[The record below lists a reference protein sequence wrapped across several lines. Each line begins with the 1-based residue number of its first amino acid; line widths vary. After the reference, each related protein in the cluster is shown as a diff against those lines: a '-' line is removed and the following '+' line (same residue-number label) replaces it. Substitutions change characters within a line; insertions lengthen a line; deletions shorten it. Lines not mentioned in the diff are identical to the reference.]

1 MGRSLSYSKAV
12 VICHGK
18 SEKQLCDF
26 IKSNLRI
33 RIAVESD
40 KKGEKSIQITSV
52 MNTLNGKKFK
62 TMAGFM
68 REFSDVEIRKIK
80 TKKYLT
86 EEFKVF
92 IIMDTDDCTDKQKN
106 DYINKEM
113 FRNHWLYPYIVPIFN
128 SPNLENILE
137 KAKIKFEKKGKERKK
152 EYIKI
157 FPTDSKYKNN
167 EMIQI
172 KDFCENLKK
181 VKNTNMEEFI
191 NFCIELTKYQ
201 K

>member
-1 MGRSLSYSKAV
+1 
-12 VICHGK
+12 
-18 SEKQLCDF
+18 
-26 IKSNLRI
+26 
-33 RIAVESD
+33 
-40 KKGEKSIQITSV
+40 
-52 MNTLNGKKFK
+52 
-62 TMAGFM
+62 MAGFM

>member
-1 MGRSLSYSKAV
+1 
-12 VICHGK
+12 
-18 SEKQLCDF
+18 
-26 IKSNLRI
+26 
-33 RIAVESD
+33 
-40 KKGEKSIQITSV
+40 

-181 VKNTNMEEFI
+181 VNNTNMEEFI

>member
-1 MGRSLSYSKAV
+1 MGRSLSYLKAV

-181 VKNTNMEEFI
+181 VNNTNMGEFI

>member
-1 MGRSLSYSKAV
+1 
-12 VICHGK
+12 
-18 SEKQLCDF
+18 
-26 IKSNLRI
+26 
-33 RIAVESD
+33 
-40 KKGEKSIQITSV
+40 

>member
-1 MGRSLSYSKAV
+1 MGRSLSYLKAV
-12 VICHGK
+12 VICNGK

-157 FPTDSKYKNN
+157 FPTDSKYK
-167 EMIQI
+167 I
-172 KDFCENLKK
+172 LH
-181 VKNTNMEEFI
+181 
-191 NFCIELTKYQ
+191 
-201 K
+201 

>member
-1 MGRSLSYSKAV
+1 
-12 VICHGK
+12 
-18 SEKQLCDF
+18 
-26 IKSNLRI
+26 
-33 RIAVESD
+33 
-40 KKGEKSIQITSV
+40 
-52 MNTLNGKKFK
+52 
-62 TMAGFM
+62 MAGFM

-181 VKNTNMEEFI
+181 VNNTNMEEFI

>member
-1 MGRSLSYSKAV
+1 
-12 VICHGK
+12 
-18 SEKQLCDF
+18 
-26 IKSNLRI
+26 
-33 RIAVESD
+33 
-40 KKGEKSIQITSV
+40 
-52 MNTLNGKKFK
+52 
-62 TMAGFM
+62 M

>member
-1 MGRSLSYSKAV
+1 
-12 VICHGK
+12 
-18 SEKQLCDF
+18 
-26 IKSNLRI
+26 
-33 RIAVESD
+33 
-40 KKGEKSIQITSV
+40 
-52 MNTLNGKKFK
+52 
-62 TMAGFM
+62 
-68 REFSDVEIRKIK
+68 
-80 TKKYLT
+80 
-86 EEFKVF
+86 
-92 IIMDTDDCTDKQKN
+92 MDTDDCTDKQKN

-181 VKNTNMEEFI
+181 VNNTNMEEFI

>member
-1 MGRSLSYSKAV
+1 
-12 VICHGK
+12 
-18 SEKQLCDF
+18 
-26 IKSNLRI
+26 
-33 RIAVESD
+33 
-40 KKGEKSIQITSV
+40 
-52 MNTLNGKKFK
+52 
-62 TMAGFM
+62 MAGFM
-68 REFSDVEIRKIK
+68 REFSDAEIRKIK

-86 EEFKVF
+86 DEFRVF

-191 NFCIELTKYQ
+191 NFCIELTNN
-201 K
+201 

>member
-1 MGRSLSYSKAV
+1 MGRSLSYLKAV

-18 SEKQLCDF
+18 SGKQLCDF

>member
-1 MGRSLSYSKAV
+1 M
-12 VICHGK
+12 
-18 SEKQLCDF
+18 
-26 IKSNLRI
+26 
-33 RIAVESD
+33 
-40 KKGEKSIQITSV
+40 
-52 MNTLNGKKFK
+52 
-62 TMAGFM
+62 
-68 REFSDVEIRKIK
+68 
-80 TKKYLT
+80 
-86 EEFKVF
+86 
-92 IIMDTDDCTDKQKN
+92 
-106 DYINKEM
+106 
-113 FRNHWLYPYIVPIFN
+113 
-128 SPNLENILE
+128 ENILE

-181 VKNTNMEEFI
+181 VNNTNMEEFI